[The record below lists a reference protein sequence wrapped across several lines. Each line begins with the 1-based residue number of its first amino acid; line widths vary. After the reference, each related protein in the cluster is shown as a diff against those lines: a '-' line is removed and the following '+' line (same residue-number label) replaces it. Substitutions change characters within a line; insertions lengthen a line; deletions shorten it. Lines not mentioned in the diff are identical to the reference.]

1 MLNSSLQ
8 AFLNIA
14 PVIKETLGSA
24 TALAITDKEK
34 YIYFSP
40 SDKIVINVKVG
51 DPIFTPG
58 DDTYQ
63 RALKGEKFSMTLP
76 PDFFGMPVAT
86 KILPI
91 HDFETKEVV
100 GLITYS
106 KPLDHE
112 ANIDKALDEMNTIIQ
127 KLHSNMERL
136 AAQSQELTATSTDI
150 SEQAS
155 KSFEQSKQIEEVVK
169 LIEGISS
176 QTNLL
181 GLNAAIE
188 AARSGEA
195 GRGFSVVAEEIRKLS
210 LHTKEALGT
219 ISKSLNT
226 IRDNLDKLN
235 NGTKEVS
242 AASEEQSTITVE
254 VFNEIELLETRS
266 KELVDYMKKVLQN

>member
-1 MLNSSLQ
+1 MNRSLQ
-8 AFLNIA
+8 AFIDIA
-14 PVIKETLGSA
+14 PVIKETLGSS

-40 SDKIVINVKVG
+40 SDKIYIDVKVG
-51 DPIFTPG
+51 DSIFSN
-58 DDTYQ
+58 DDNAFQ
-63 RALKGEKFSMTLP
+63 NVLKGEKISMTLP
-76 PDFFGMPVAT
+76 PEYFGMPVAS

-100 GLITYS
+100 GILTYS

-112 ANIDKALDEMNTIIQ
+112 ANIDNALAEMNKIIQ
-127 KLHSNMERL
+127 TLHKNMERL
-136 AAQSQELTATSTDI
+136 SAKSQELTATSTDI
-150 SEQAS
+150 SGQAS
-155 KSFEQSKQIEEVVK
+155 KSFEQSKHIEEVVK

-195 GRGFSVVAEEIRKLS
+195 GRGFGVVAEEIRKLS

-226 IRDNLDKLN
+226 IRDNLDQLN

-242 AASEEQSTITVE
+242 AASEEQASITEE
-254 VFNEIELLETRS
+254 VFNEIELLEKRS
-266 KELVDYMKKVLQN
+266 KELVDYMKEVLNH